1 MPLSIVDAQ
10 VHIWAESTP
19 ERPWPAR
26 HAPHR
31 PVPITA
37 ESLLADMA
45 EAGVQRAVLVPPSW
59 EGERNDVCLAAAQA
73 YPDRF
78 AVMGRL
84 DPEHPDSPSRIAHWR
99 EQPGMLGLR
108 FTFHRPSLQPLLTEG
123 KADWLWP
130 LAERAGVPIMMT
142 CPFSIMHIAER
153 IAAKHPGLR
162 LVIDHLGLLP
172 GTRDAEG
179 FAGFSHLLA
188 LARFPNVAVKA
199 SALPCYTDDVW
210 PYRALHGYLRQA
222 FDAFGPQRLFWG
234 TDLSRLPCSYAQA
247 VRMFT
252 EQLDWLHGDDREAVM
267 GRSLMQWLGWPA
279 SASASSPATSPA

>member
-84 DPEHPDSPSRIAHWR
+84 DDPRTVALVDAARTAAGPYAVVAAGDPDDPRAAAAV
-99 EQPGMLGLR
+99 
-108 FTFHRPSLQPLLTEG
+108 PLLAG
-123 KADWLWP
+123 RP
-130 LAERAGVPIMMT
+130 LVDGAP
-142 CPFSIMHIAER
+142 
-153 IAAKHPGLR
+153 AAY
-162 LVIDHLGLLP
+162 
-172 GTRDAEG
+172 ACSG
-179 FAGFSHLLA
+179 FACRAPVSDPSVLM
-188 LARFPNVAVKA
+188 
-199 SALPCYTDDVW
+199 SAL
-210 PYRALHGYLRQA
+210 R
-222 FDAFGPQRLFWG
+222 
-234 TDLSRLPCSYAQA
+234 
-247 VRMFT
+247 
-252 EQLDWLHGDDREAVM
+252 GD
-267 GRSLMQWLGWPA
+267 
-279 SASASSPATSPA
+279 